1 MEQIANYLTDVEQRQ
16 MCSGTDDSV
25 ISRLLQ
31 VVFRSIMKVEKSN
44 FLIVWLFSHFN
55 VLIMNK
61 IGQGKAALARSGM
74 KWR

>member
-16 MCSGTDDSV
+16 MCSGTDDNV

-44 FLIVWLFSHFN
+44 FLIV
-55 VLIMNK
+55 
-61 IGQGKAALARSGM
+61 
-74 KWR
+74 